1 MAQLKKLKEQQNSIQ
16 SINKITKAMKLVSTA
31 KAQKALKRLKSYKN
45 YYLQIEKVVNDIAKD
60 VTQKNDFKGTSF
72 VIFTSDLGLVGG
84 YNSNII
90 KIVRKEFNLKTDKII
105 IVGTKGNSFAKELLA
120 QNFSKDKIIS
130 IHSDEFL
137 FAKDLSNG
145 VRILLSD
152 YLEKNLKIVCIYTKY
167 FSQISFEATN
177 KILLPIEI
185 NKENNNI
192 SNQSELSAVT
202 DYEPEKEILLNEILS
217 IYLESLLFGYYLES
231 VTSEY
236 TSRRVAMENA
246 SKNGDDMLRK
256 LIIAFHRE
264 RQAKITQEISE
275 VIGGAEALK

>member
-31 KAQKALKRLKSYKN
+31 KAQKSLKRLKGYKN

-60 VTQKNDFKGTSF
+60 VVQKKDFKGTSF

-90 KIVRKEFNLKTDKII
+90 KTVRKEFNLKTDKII
-105 IVGTKGNSFAKELLA
+105 IVGTKGNSFAKELIA
-120 QNFSKDKIIS
+120 KNFAKDKIIAVP
-130 IHSDEFL
+130 SDEFL
-137 FAKDLSNG
+137 FAKELSNG

-152 YLEKNLKIVCIYTKY
+152 YLEKDFKVVCIYTKY
-167 FSQISFEATN
+167 FSQISFQTTN
-177 KILLPIEI
+177 KTLLPIEI
-185 NKENNNI
+185 SGENTKI
-192 SNQSELSAVT
+192 DNQKLNAVT
-202 DYEPEKEILLNEILS
+202 EYEPEKEILLNEILS

-246 SKNGDDMLRK
+246 SKNGDDMLKK

-275 VIGGAEALK
+275 VTGGAEALK

>member
-1 MAQLKKLKEQQNSIQ
+1 MAQLKKLKEQQTSIR

-60 VTQKNDFKGTSF
+60 VVQKKEFIGTSF

-90 KIVRKEFNLKTDKII
+90 KIIRKEFNSKTDKII
-105 IVGTKGNSFAKELLA
+105 IVGTKGNSFAKELIA
-120 QNFSKDKIIS
+120 KNVAKEKIITVS
-130 IHSDEFL
+130 SDEFL
-137 FAKDLSNG
+137 FSKELSNG

-152 YLEKNLKIVCIYTKY
+152 YFEKNLKIVCIYTKY

-177 KILLPIEI
+177 KTLLPIEI
-185 NKENNNI
+185 NKENI
-192 SNQSELSAVT
+192 KASEQKELAPVT
-202 DYEPEKEILLNEILS
+202 EYEPEKEILLNEILS

-246 SKNGDDMLRK
+246 SKNGDDMLKK
-256 LIIAFHRE
+256 LSIAFNRE